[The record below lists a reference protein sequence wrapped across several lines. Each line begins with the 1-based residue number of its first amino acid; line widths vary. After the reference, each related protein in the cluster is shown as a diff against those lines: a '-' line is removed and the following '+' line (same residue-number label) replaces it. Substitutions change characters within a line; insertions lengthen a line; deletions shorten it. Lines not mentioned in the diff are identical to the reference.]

1 MQFSIY
7 LHKDI
12 VQTLKCFGDLN
23 TVVNKILEEG
33 ANNKIDVMNRPA
45 CRSRDGATKYLVDI
59 TEPTYLEL
67 YAEFGPYNQSI
78 SIRRLLYWFVENDI
92 ADELGWKIVNNFVD
106 MNKERARKKLAAAQ
120 HELTSTLRYIYDE
133 ATKTKIM
140 AIGAEISRLLGE
152 I

>member
-12 VQTLKCFGDLN
+12 IQTLKCFGDLN

-33 ANNKIDVMNRPA
+33 ANNKIDIMNRPA
-45 CRSRDGATKYLVDI
+45 CRSREGATKYLIDI
-59 TEPTYLEL
+59 TEPVYLEL
-67 YAEFGPYNQSI
+67 YEEFGPYNQSI

-106 MNKERARKKLAAAQ
+106 VNKERARKKLAAAQ
-120 HELTSTLRYIYDE
+120 HELTGALRYTYNE
-133 ATKTKIM
+133 ALKTKII
-140 AIGAEISRLLGE
+140 ALSAEITNLLGE

>member
-33 ANNKIDVMNRPA
+33 ANNKIDVMNHPA
-45 CRSRDGATKYLVDI
+45 CRSREGATKYLIDI
-59 TEPTYLEL
+59 TEPIYLEL
-67 YAEFGPYNQSI
+67 YAEFGPFNQSI

-92 ADELGWKIVNNFVD
+92 ADELGWTVVNNFVD
-106 MNKERARKKLAAAQ
+106 IDKERARKKFAAAQ
-120 HELTSTLRYIYDE
+120 HELTSALRYTYNE
-133 ATKTKIM
+133 ALKTKII
-140 AIGAEISRLLGE
+140 ALSAEITHLSGE

>member
-45 CRSRDGATKYLVDI
+45 CRSRYTPK
-59 TEPTYLEL
+59 
-67 YAEFGPYNQSI
+67 N
-78 SIRRLLYWFVENDI
+78 
-92 ADELGWKIVNNFVD
+92 
-106 MNKERARKKLAAAQ
+106 
-120 HELTSTLRYIYDE
+120 
-133 ATKTKIM
+133 
-140 AIGAEISRLLGE
+140 
-152 I
+152 